1 MISPS
6 FPKRRAGAVDAHVGS
21 LVRLRR
27 LTINM
32 SQMALAEALGITF
45 QQVQKYENGTNRISA
60 SRLQDIA
67 RILAV
72 PVSLFFEGAP
82 DPPDVND
89 RNEGKEEEDVID
101 FLSTSEGVELNRA
114 FSRIENPNLRRCLI
128 GLVQA
133 VAGKDD
139 EQVEQEERASV
150 SA

>member
-1 MISPS
+1 
-6 FPKRRAGAVDAHVGS
+6 
-21 LVRLRR
+21 
-27 LTINM
+27 
-32 SQMALAEALGITF
+32 MALAEALGITF

-89 RNEGKEEEDVID
+89 RTEGKEEEDVID